1 MATST
6 KRSINVGLF
15 VIIGILIF
23 VVGILTIGSM
33 KKVFSS
39 AITVKSIFDDVNGLK
54 VGNNIWYSGVKIGT
68 VKSIR
73 FLANSKVEVMLNIEE
88 KSQEFVRK
96 NAKAKVSTDGL
107 IGNKIIVIYGGT
119 QKVPS
124 IEDGDEIAVE
134 KIESTEEMLAVL
146 SENNKNL
153 LGITSAFKTI
163 SKNIL
168 AGKGT
173 VGMLLNDERLYND
186 LDQTLGAMK
195 KASVNAQALTASLAG
210 YTSKLNEKGGLANDF
225 ATDTVIMKDLRGT
238 IARLNETVSSA
249 NVMVSN
255 LKTASADLNSNKTS
269 PLGVLL
275 HDEATAANLKET
287 LKNLESTT
295 EKLDE
300 NMTALRS
307 NFLFRR
313 YFRKKARQD
322 AQQDARQDAKEDAN
336 RPAKE
341 EAKEQE
347 NQQ

>member
-1 MATST
+1 METST
-6 KRSINVGLF
+6 RKRSVTVGLF
-15 VIIGILIF
+15 VVIGILIF
-23 VVGILTIGSM
+23 VVGVLTIGSM

-39 AITVKSIFDDVNGLK
+39 NIVVKTIFDDVNGLK
-54 VGNNIWYSGVKIGT
+54 QGNNIWYSGVKIGT

-73 FLANSKVEVMLNIEE
+73 FLENSRVEVMLNIEE
-88 KSQEFVRK
+88 KSQEFIRK

-107 IGNKIIVIYGGT
+107 IGNKIIVLYGGT

-124 IEDGDEIAVE
+124 IEDGDELVVE

-163 SKNIL
+163 SGNIL

-186 LDQTLGAMK
+186 VDQTLGALK
-195 KASVNAQALTASLAG
+195 KAASNAQTLTASLSA
-210 YTSKLNEKGGLANDF
+210 YSAKLTEKGGLANDF
-225 ATDTVIMKDLRGT
+225 ATDTVIMRDLRGT
-238 IARLNETVSSA
+238 MVKLNETVSSA
-249 NVMVSN
+249 NVMVNN
-255 LKTASADLNSNKTS
+255 LKTASADLNSNTTS
-269 PLGVLL
+269 PLGVML
-275 HDEATAANLKET
+275 HDEGTAANLKST

-295 EKLDE
+295 GKLDE

-313 YFRKKARQD
+313 YFKKKA
-322 AQQDARQDAKEDAN
+322 KEEAN
-336 RPAKE
+336 QPAKE
-341 EAKEQE
+341 EVKEQV
-347 NQQ
+347 NQ

>member
-1 MATST
+1 METSAR
-6 KRSINVGLF
+6 KRSITVGLF
-15 VIIGILIF
+15 VIFGIIIF

-39 AITVKSIFDDVNGLK
+39 NITVKTIFNDVNGLK
-54 VGNNIWYSGVKIGT
+54 QGNNVWYSGVKIGT

-73 FLANSKVEVMLNIEE
+73 FLENSKVEVMLNIEE
-88 KSQEFVRK
+88 KSQEFIRK

-107 IGNKIIVIYGGT
+107 IGNKIIVLYGGT

-124 IEDGDEIAVE
+124 IEDGDELVVE

-168 AGKGT
+168 EGKGT
-173 VGMLLNDERLYND
+173 VGMLLNDETLYKD
-186 LDQTLGAMK
+186 VDQTLGALK
-195 KASVNAQALTASLAG
+195 KASTNAQTLTASLAG
-210 YTSKLNEKGGLANDF
+210 FTEKLNQKGGLANDF
-225 ATDTVIMKDLRGT
+225 ATDTTIMRDLRGT
-238 IARLNETVSSA
+238 MARLNETVSSA
-249 NVMVSN
+249 NVMVNN
-255 LKTASADLNSNKTS
+255 LKTASADLNSNTTS

-275 HDEATAANLKET
+275 HDEATAANLKGT
-287 LKNLESTT
+287 LKNLEKTT
-295 EKLDE
+295 GKLDT

-313 YFRKKARQD
+313 YFKKQ
-322 AQQDARQDAKEDAN
+322 AKEA
-336 RPAKE
+336 AK
-341 EAKEQE
+341 
-347 NQQ
+347 QQPKDSLKAQGN

>member
-1 MATST
+1 METST
-6 KRSINVGLF
+6 RKRSITVGLF
-15 VIIGILIF
+15 VVIGILIF
-23 VVGILTIGSM
+23 VVVILTIGSM

-39 AITVKSIFDDVNGLK
+39 NIVVKTIFNDVNGLK
-54 VGNNIWYSGVKIGT
+54 QGNNIWYSGVKIGT

-73 FLANSKVEVMLNIEE
+73 FLSDSRVEVMLNIEE

-124 IEDGDEIAVE
+124 IEDGDELAVE

-163 SKNIL
+163 SGNIL

-186 LDQTLGAMK
+186 VDQTLAALK
-195 KASVNAQALTASLAG
+195 KAAGNAQTLTASLSEYSG
-210 YTSKLNEKGGLANDF
+210 KLTKEGGLANDF
-225 ATDTVIMKDLRGT
+225 ATDTVIMRDLRGT
-238 IARLNETVSSA
+238 IGKLNETVSSA
-249 NVMVSN
+249 NVMVNN
-255 LKTASADLNSNKTS
+255 LKTASADLNSNTTS

-275 HDEATAANLKET
+275 HDESTASNLKGT
-287 LKNLESTT
+287 LKNLESST

-300 NMTALRS
+300 NMQALRS

-313 YFRKKARQD
+313 YFKKKDKEA
-322 AQQDARQDAKEDAN
+322 AKQPSN
-336 RPAKE
+336 
-341 EAKEQE
+341 EAVKDTV
-347 NQQ
+347 NQ

>member
-1 MATST
+1 METSAR
-6 KRSINVGLF
+6 KRSITVGLF
-15 VIIGILIF
+15 VVVGLIIFI
-23 VVGILTIGSM
+23 VGILTIGSM

-39 AITVKSIFDDVNGLK
+39 TISVKTTFDDVNGLK
-54 VGNNIWYSGVKIGT
+54 PGNNVWYSGVKIGT
-68 VKSIR
+68 VKTIR
-73 FLANSKVEVMLNIEE
+73 FKGNSKVEVMLHIEE

-124 IEDGDEIAVE
+124 IEDGDELVVE

-168 AGKGT
+168 EGKGT
-173 VGMLLNDERLYND
+173 VGMLLSDDRLYND
-186 LDQTLGAMK
+186 VDQTLAALK
-195 KASVNAQALTASLAG
+195 KASANAQTMTASLSG
-210 YTSKLNEKGGLANDF
+210 FTEKLNQKGGLANDF
-225 ATDTVIMKDLRGT
+225 ATDTVIMRDLRGT
-238 IARLNETVSSA
+238 IGRLNETVANA
-249 NVMVSN
+249 NVMVTN
-255 LKTASADLNSNKTS
+255 LKSASEDLNSNRTS

-275 HDEATAANLKET
+275 HDETTASNLKGT
-287 LKNLESTT
+287 IQNLESST

-300 NMTALRS
+300 NMQALRS

-313 YFRKKARQD
+313 YFKK
-322 AQQDARQDAKEDAN
+322 K
-336 RPAKE
+336 AKE
-341 EAKEQE
+341 EAKQPVKEEVKEAVSQ
-347 NQQ
+347 

>member
-1 MATST
+1 METSAR
-6 KRSINVGLF
+6 KRSITVGLF

-33 KKVFSS
+33 KKVFATSI
-39 AITVKSIFDDVNGLK
+39 AVKSIFHDVNGLK
-54 VGNNIWYSGVKIGT
+54 QGNNVWYSGVKIGT
-68 VKSIR
+68 VKKIR
-73 FLANSKVEVMLNIEE
+73 FLDNSQVEVILNIEE

-96 NAKAKVSTDGL
+96 NAKAKISTDGL

-119 QKVPS
+119 QKVPA
-124 IEDGDEIAVE
+124 IEDGDQLAVE

-168 AGKGT
+168 DGKGT

-186 LDQTLGAMK
+186 VDQTLGALK
-195 KASVNAQALTASLAG
+195 KASVNAQTLTASLAG
-210 YTSKLNEKGGLANDF
+210 FTSKLNQKGGLANDF
-225 ATDTVIMKDLRGT
+225 ATDTVIMRDLRSTLGK
-238 IARLNETVSSA
+238 LNETVSSA
-249 NVMVSN
+249 GVMVDN
-255 LKTASADLNSNKTS
+255 LKSTTAELNSNTTS

-275 HDEATAANLKET
+275 HDEKTASNLKGT
-287 LKNLESTT
+287 LQNLEGST

-300 NMTALRS
+300 NMEALRS

-313 YFRKKARQD
+313 YFKRK
-322 AQQDARQDAKEDAN
+322 AKDEAKQ
-336 RPAKE
+336 PAKT
-341 EAKEQE
+341 EATEAVKDTT
-347 NQQ
+347 N